1 MNKKKLVL
9 MNLKLF
15 ITILSFLLWSTV
27 QSEQIAIKVGYLIDV
42 TNGEIH
48 TKKNILINGNR
59 IVKITEDLPTNIRI
73 IDLSGYYVMPGLI
86 DMHTHIIGN
95 LDSDYFSNLF
105 QSPHRATIGGVVNA
119 KKTLLAGF
127 TSVRNVGAPDFID
140 VALRNAI
147 NAGEVPGPRMK
158 VSGPSIGMTGGHC
171 DNNTLN
177 HSFKQFSD
185 GVADGPWEVRKKVR
199 HNTKYG
205 VDLIKFCATG
215 GVFSKGTQVG
225 LRQFTLEEM
234 QAMVDEAHTRG
245 IKIAAHAHGTE
256 GIEFAIKAGVDS
268 IEHAS
273 FLDLET
279 ALLAKQHGVS
289 LAMDIYNTEYTL
301 SEGRKNGIP
310 EENLRKDLETGD
322 RQRQSFNLA
331 VKNGVNLVFAT
342 DSGVYP
348 HGDNA
353 KQFTRM
359 VRFGMTPLQ
368 AIQSATIH
376 AAKLLDSSMKIGQ
389 IKVGY
394 YADIVA
400 VKNNPLEDIR
410 TLEEITFVMKDGL
423 VFKNID

>member
-1 MNKKKLVL
+1 MHKHASRHQQWECIQNPR
-9 MNLKLF
+9 
-15 ITILSFLLWSTV
+15 THT
-27 QSEQIAIKVGYLIDV
+27 
-42 TNGEIH
+42 H
-48 TKKNILINGNR
+48 TK
-59 IVKITEDLPTNIRI
+59 TN
-73 IDLSGYYVMPGLI
+73 
-86 DMHTHIIGN
+86 
-95 LDSDYFSNLF
+95 
-105 QSPHRATIGGVVNA
+105 A
-119 KKTLLAGF
+119 
-127 TSVRNVGAPDFID
+127 
-140 VALRNAI
+140 
-147 NAGEVPGPRMK
+147 
-158 VSGPSIGMTGGHC
+158 
-171 DNNTLN
+171 
-177 HSFKQFSD
+177 
-185 GVADGPWEVRKKVR
+185 
-199 HNTKYG
+199 
-205 VDLIKFCATG
+205 
-215 GVFSKGTQVG
+215 QVG

-301 SEGRKNGIP
+301 SEGQKNGIP

-410 TLEEITFVMKDGL
+410 TLEKITFVMKDGL